1 MFPPV
6 KGTQGSLHLSR
17 LTRGYLSWC
26 GASLRGKS
34 PGRVALGRSLPSAP
48 WLASQ
53 KSCKVPTGSWEGEG
67 ARAGTDPETEVQ
79 ATEAWRGSDSG
90 GCPHALSS
98 SAFLVLEAE
107 KLVGK
112 PVSMQI
118 LALLGNDPGELPVHG
133 LLPAL
138 PEPPPTHPPPHPGA
152 LTSWGQALSLLASC
166 LNAG

>member
-112 PVSMQI
+112 PLSNPT
-118 LALLGNDPGELPVHG
+118 AKNPVCKAEG
-133 LLPAL
+133 AMIL
-138 PEPPPTHPPPHPGA
+138 PEMAKEGKEH
-152 LTSWGQALSLLASC
+152 SC
-166 LNAG
+166 HQKTGYINFGVSI